1 MIGHL
6 RPVSKPHPA
15 GSAPWLGRIA
25 AAIVAVA
32 ALAAIPASAQQD
44 GGELDVG
51 VRTQLD
57 RNKVLADGRRAH
69 ELHAAVE
76 HGKIYGL
83 LLMQPV
89 NSREPLV
96 KPVDK
101 EVILR
106 ELTRQLEAHGYHH
119 VEPNHKPEI
128 LLTVIYGRSWLP
140 NPYLTDNIDVDN
152 MGPEEKP
159 FVQDSENPFAPKGFV
174 INNPNLAANLSIP
187 SVSIKATKAA
197 YEKLFI
203 LVRAWR
209 YPANP
214 KDKPEVL
221 WVTTMLV
228 DDPDHRDLNVLA
240 AKMLEA
246 GAPYFDRE
254 IKGEEV
260 DVYKPLPEGHV
271 KLGTPEVVEPKSK

>member
-1 MIGHL
+1 MKIHRCFAL
-6 RPVSKPHPA
+6 TIALLLAVIARA
-15 GSAPWLGRIA
+15 QSA
-25 AAIVAVA
+25 
-32 ALAAIPASAQQD
+32 S
-44 GGELDVG
+44 ELDVG

-57 RNKVLADGRRAH
+57 RNKKLPDGRRAH

-76 HGKIYGL
+76 HGKIYGF

-101 EVILR
+101 QIILR

-119 VEPNHKPEI
+119 VALNQKPEI

-140 NPYLTDNIDVDN
+140 NPYYIENIDVDN
-152 MGPEEKP
+152 MGPEEI
-159 FVQDSENPFAPKGFV
+159 PFAQEIQDKNTGV
-174 INNPNLAANLSIP
+174 AMDNPQMLARLMEAGGRS
-187 SVSIKATKAA
+187 KATKAA

-203 LVRAWR
+203 IVRAWR
-209 YPANP
+209 YPAHP

-240 AKMLEA
+240 ASMLEA

-271 KLGTPEVVEPKSK
+271 KLGTPEVVEPKAK